1 MFFKQKKALVIILPQ
16 AARDF
21 DALYREKRDEFDA
34 FARKI
39 AAERRENYRTK
50 GTYF

>member
-1 MFFKQKKALVIILPQ
+1 MILLPQ

-21 DALYREKRDEFDA
+21 DALYRGKRDEFDA
-34 FARKI
+34 IARKM

-50 GTYF
+50 GTYC

>member
-1 MFFKQKKALVIILPQ
+1 MILLPQ

-21 DALYREKRDEFDA
+21 DALYRCKRDEFDA
-34 FARKI
+34 FARKM

-50 GTYF
+50 GTYC